1 MKKAFSLIEVM
12 IVIVILGLIASL
24 VVPNLI
30 GQGEKAKEKLVCIQM
45 KSLKDSLDSFKIDE
59 GTYPTTQEGLE
70 ALIKNPDPQ
79 KYKNYPQNGYLNAKK
94 LPKDP
99 WGNDYIYVN
108 NDGNIDIISLGADGK
123 EGGSGENKD
132 IRFSECAN

>member
-30 GQGEKAKEKLVCIQM
+30 GQSEKAKEKLVCIQM
-45 KSLKDSLDSFKIDE
+45 KSLKNALDSFKVDE
-59 GTYPTTQEGLE
+59 GVYPSTEEGLK

-79 KYKNYPQNGYLNAKK
+79 KYKNYPKDGFLNSKK

-108 NDGNIDIISLGADGK
+108 NEGDIDIISLGADGK
-123 EGGSGENKD
+123 EGGKGENKD
-132 IRFSECAN
+132 IRLSECGN